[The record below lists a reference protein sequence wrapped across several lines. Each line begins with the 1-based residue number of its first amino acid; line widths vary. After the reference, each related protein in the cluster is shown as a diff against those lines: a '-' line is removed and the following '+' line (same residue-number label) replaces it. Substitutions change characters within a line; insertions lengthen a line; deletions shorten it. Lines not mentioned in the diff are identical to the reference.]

1 MVGGRGIGDGV
12 TIFGSNA
19 NSNQLE
25 DLANVNT
32 GISILKPDFLLN
44 LKEKYQYL

>member
-1 MVGGRGIGDGV
+1 MVGGRGIRDGV

-25 DLANVNT
+25 DSVNANPGMNT
-32 GISILKPDFLLN
+32 
-44 LKEKYQYL
+44 